1 VLDIFMLRFVFVVTV
16 FISNISYALSDGRA
30 PMPLPESRA
39 EIYAYYKLGWL
50 ADGYPGKYTDNGLVA
65 HPIYGTYVIY
75 DYLREYKRTADS
87 RYLDAAASVARAGAS
102 RMEDVGDAL
111 VFYYRPE
118 SGLTPLPDKFYSA
131 LTQSRWLDAFSKIY
145 ELNGDLYFRDMANK
159 VFLSLSIPVD
169 QGGVLK
175 EVQGGVSIEEYPH
188 KVPLYTLNGWLTA
201 LNIIIEYADRS
212 GNLNARGL
220 IDGNL
225 HALRKMLPLYDLPA
239 LSNSRYQL
247 ANVAKIKFTGV
258 KVVDVKVE
266 IPGEG
271 VFPLDDVQGVGR
283 QWSNYLY
290 PLSGAQGLHAVLG
303 YVSAPQPNVL
313 HITTASDGVLNVDM
327 GGSSYNPLVTSL
339 AVRQWDRVGSFSVV
353 GNKVAVSLPWSK
365 AYLVAYPTAFTKKIG
380 DKKYNVYHFIHIN
393 ELMKLY
399 RYTGD
404 DVFKEYA
411 ERWRGYVASW
421 KSIDAYRV
429 PGVSLEPYRP

>member
-290 PLSGAQGLHAVLG
+290 PLSGAQGLHAVLEYHLDVG
-303 YVSAPQPNVL
+303 VEGIGRIEEGVVQRLGCAVE
-313 HITTASDGVLNVDM
+313 HHVDGV
-327 GGSSYNPLVTSL
+327 
-339 AVRQWDRVGSFSVV
+339 VG
-353 GNKVAVSLPWSK
+353 
-365 AYLVAYPTAFTKKIG
+365 
-380 DKKYNVYHFIHIN
+380 
-393 ELMKLY
+393 E
-399 RYTGD
+399 
-404 DVFKEYA
+404 DVFQAGA
-411 ERWRGYVASW
+411 EFGVITVKGGLAAGQGLDQVVFGTDEEVVDHHHVSGTFGQQAVHQVAADEAGAARDQNTLARKTFSNRH
-421 KSIDAYRV
+421 A
-429 PGVSLEPYRP
+429 